1 MLLCNFAS
9 SKVKVCLT
17 GDGGDELFGGYNR
30 YIFNPKIWNI
40 LRLIPVELR
49 SLLSSF
55 SSNQFSITIIKTIL
69 GLYDKRFKKIH
80 YIDQKINSIFSSMRS
95 ESLSELTSNLSSH
108 LKIEDLDK
116 FFYNKLNY
124 KKAFPSAITTKDLM
138 FNDLKYYLP
147 GDLLVKV
154 DRASMN
160 FGLETRMPFLNKKVY
175 EFSDKIPMKYKVDKN
190 FSKIILKDILYRYVP
205 KKLIERPKQGFLI
218 PINEIMKSKDTIRK
232 IDKIFDK
239 DKIINQKIFKEQQI
253 TKMWDNFK
261 SGYTYDQYLIWD
273 IVMLQSW
280 IDKNKSSLLL
290 LKCN

>member
-1 MLLCNFAS
+1 
-9 SKVKVCLT
+9 
-17 GDGGDELFGGYNR
+17 
-30 YIFNPKIWNI
+30 
-40 LRLIPVELR
+40 
-49 SLLSSF
+49 
-55 SSNQFSITIIKTIL
+55 
-69 GLYDKRFKKIH
+69 
-80 YIDQKINSIFSSMRS
+80 
-95 ESLSELTSNLSSH
+95 
-108 LKIEDLDK
+108 
-116 FFYNKLNY
+116 
-124 KKAFPSAITTKDLM
+124 M
-138 FNDLKYYLP
+138 FNDRKYYLP

-160 FGLETRMPFLNKKVY
+160 FGSETRMPFLNKKVY

-261 SGYTYDQYLIWD
+261 SGYL
-273 IVMLQSW
+273 
-280 IDKNKSSLLL
+280 
-290 LKCN
+290 

>member
-1 MLLCNFAS
+1 
-9 SKVKVCLT
+9 
-17 GDGGDELFGGYNR
+17 
-30 YIFNPKIWNI
+30 
-40 LRLIPVELR
+40 
-49 SLLSSF
+49 
-55 SSNQFSITIIKTIL
+55 
-69 GLYDKRFKKIH
+69 
-80 YIDQKINSIFSSMRS
+80 
-95 ESLSELTSNLSSH
+95 
-108 LKIEDLDK
+108 
-116 FFYNKLNY
+116 
-124 KKAFPSAITTKDLM
+124 M

-290 LKCN
+290 P